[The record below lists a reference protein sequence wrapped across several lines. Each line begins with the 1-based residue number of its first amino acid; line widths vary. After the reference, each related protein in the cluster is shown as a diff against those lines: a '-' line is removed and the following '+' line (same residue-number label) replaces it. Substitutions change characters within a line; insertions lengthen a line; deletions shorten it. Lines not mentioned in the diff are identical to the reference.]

1 MNQYKIIVNQNEL
14 DTYEDDIISLN
25 YQIDD
30 ILDVTKR
37 STNYSKTITLPGT
50 PFNNKFFKQIFDVNI
65 DNITFNPLIKL
76 PAIITIGD
84 NTVMNGSLQL
94 LNIVI
99 NQRNVEYEVV
109 ITGLLRNI
117 LLDITEL
124 SLRDIDLSEYNHI
137 RTQDNIVNSWTYNIK
152 NWGVDTQYGGP
163 GTGYVYPYIINGN
176 SSSIWNTLLI
186 YDATP
191 AVYVKTIMEK
201 IFETAGYTYTS
212 NFFDSQYYNKL
223 IIPFTDEKIQVDDE
237 ELLLRDVIVGVSG
250 ATSGPIEGYVSM
262 TSSEILRGTPWYYNQ
277 PYSYD
282 IPLLRESGQVGDI
295 IFKDPS
301 GQWGQYGGFT
311 CQNQGFYDIDL
322 NLKMVARYREGN
334 GVYQFKW
341 TGNGFFKYYYRVQV
355 LRNDGTVQTLSTSIV
370 PLEWQPSD
378 EVDGPGFVGP
388 SFIDI
393 TKPLEFSANIQ
404 NVFLSEGEQVVIF
417 FAVRYPEDGMTW
429 NIDGFGGDDV
439 RLSMLLDMGLQ
450 MINMNQI
457 LPDIKMKDFF
467 LNIVKMFNLL
477 ILDNPD
483 KENDLIIEPKD
494 EFFKSKQKIR
504 DWTLKL
510 DNDSDVK
517 ITPMSELDAKL
528 YYYKYTKDND
538 YYNEEYFDDTK
549 REYGELKL
557 YVENDFSDTTNKMEL
572 IFAPTPNA
580 QEGIDSRVAPSFIS
594 KTDGVMKPK
603 KVKPRILFYGGV
615 KDLYTGSE
623 LYIKDNE
630 LQDEI
635 DYTTSVVYPY
645 CGMWDDP
652 FSPQYDLGFDETDKI
667 YWDTDIRPFYNLYEQ
682 FHATTFNAISDVNSR
697 LMEGKFY
704 LTPQDIASF
713 DFRDIILIDNSYWRV
728 VKIKNYNPV
737 NSDKLT
743 DVVLF
748 KINDLNV
755 FAPDQYQVPVSNGS
769 CPTDMIRK
777 RTLNG
782 WVNISSSGQI
792 VTEDCCNQVNGTWVQ
807 GVCYAYGVV
816 GNPID
821 FNNGDTIKPNKLT
834 RSNISPISQKNG
846 STTSNKNNNTSLSTD
861 VVLQGL
867 LNYVDGG
874 VKNSTIV
881 GDKNYISPN
890 VNNSMIVGD
899 NNSMVPSSENITIFG
914 NNNIVQNEELTGT
927 TTNVFIVG
935 NNITATT
942 SNTLY
947 TDNIQMSS
955 GSTING
961 VPVSGIT
968 NPTLS
973 DVLTNGDTMLTT
985 QKIASYAGLASIE
998 LDKVGTEGVYVLSL
1012 DGLGGFSKLTLNKS
1026 TDATLDITDGVNT
1039 SNIVLSP
1046 DTIISTATDVASTIT
1061 DTISIDPQGLSGGTG
1076 ITSLNTTTNDAS
1088 YVYVYPYQFGAIVND
1103 PTLLNQ
1109 TSFAMNSY
1117 NIGMSV
1123 SDDSLSQ
1130 VDNINI
1136 DAANGTGISSTN
1148 NTTGNISS
1156 IGLNPDTI
1164 ISAANDV
1171 ASDITDTIS
1180 IDPQLLGNGTGIKSE
1195 NTTTGEKSYSTY
1207 NPSYYETVLDS
1218 ISINDRRDFITLDTQ
1233 GYGNE
1238 TGIKSENILTT
1249 NLTGILFNPDNS
1261 SMYASDNVNTIYD
1274 TISLDPQLLG
1284 NGTGIKSENTTT
1296 GEFSQIQITP
1306 SYIQN
1311 VVSDSLNYQGNVEIE
1326 YNSGIN
1332 SLNTT
1337 LQTTS
1342 LTGSSF
1348 GEIKLIT
1355 DLTLDETTILIQNES
1370 GNYITFNKN
1379 YSLDNISIVGDL
1391 ITIGSPSV
1399 YKAIQTRT
1407 TQTLNATPV
1416 NAFVF
1421 TNIGDGSKSFKVR
1434 VIGTKVG
1441 LDKSYYGELTGFYN
1455 VQLAIPTQVSTV
1467 DLVEKSTFTTATST
1481 LDISGS
1487 DIRVRLT
1494 GEAATTINWEVII
1507 ETNAI
1512 Q

>member
-355 LRNDGTVQTLSTSIV
+355 LRNDGTVQTLSTSTV

-378 EVDGPGFVGP
+378 DVDGPGFVGP

-393 TKPLEFSANIQ
+393 TNPLEFSANIQ

-429 NIDGFGGDDV
+429 NINGFGGNDV
-439 RLSMLLDMGLQ
+439 RLSMLLAESLGGEPSSLKITPSSNQDMGLQ

-927 TTNVFIVG
+927 TTNVFIIG

-947 TDNIQMSS
+947 TDNIVLSS

-961 VPVSGIT
+961 VPISGVT

-973 DVLTNGDTMLTT
+973 QVLTNGNTMLTT

-998 LDKVGTEGVYVLSL
+998 LDKVGTEGVYALSL
-1012 DGLGGFSKLTLNKS
+1012 DGLGGYSKLTLNKS
-1026 TDATLDITDGVNT
+1026 TDVVLEITDGVNIT
-1039 SNIVLSP
+1039 QSTYTP
-1046 DTIISTATDVASTIT
+1046 DTIISTVTDVASTIT
-1061 DTISIDPQGLSGGTG
+1061 DTISIDPQGL
-1076 ITSLNTTTNDAS
+1076 
-1088 YVYVYPYQFGAIVND
+1088 
-1103 PTLLNQ
+1103 
-1109 TSFAMNSY
+1109 
-1117 NIGMSV
+1117 
-1123 SDDSLSQ
+1123 
-1130 VDNINI
+1130 
-1136 DAANGTGISSTN
+1136 
-1148 NTTGNISS
+1148 
-1156 IGLNPDTI
+1156 
-1164 ISAANDV
+1164 
-1171 ASDITDTIS
+1171 
-1180 IDPQLLGNGTGIKSE
+1180 GNGTGIKSE
-1195 NTTTGEKSYSTY
+1195 NTTTGIYSQTTHTPTDIILASVDGAGETSQITIANGAGQGVEIQTGDANNYSTINITSLY
-1207 NPSYYETVLDS
+1207 TTLALNDIPNNQVDALVLDTGNTGITSEDTLSGNISSS
-1218 ISINDRRDFITLDTQ
+1218 IYTPNGITSQANDVASTITDTITLDPQ
-1233 GYGNE
+1233 G
-1238 TGIKSENILTT
+1238 
-1249 NLTGILFNPDNS
+1249 
-1261 SMYASDNVNTIYD
+1261 
-1274 TISLDPQLLG
+1274 LG
-1284 NGTGIKSENTTT
+1284 NGTGIGSSNATT

-1306 SYIQN
+1306 IGLTLQTNDTTNVSSIVTTMTDLTIGVNAITTPSYNQIIFTQDNIEFKTRISKYIDANLIQTTTNAVISLFSYVPTTSTKAIYVKAYVTGVDNTLTN
-1311 VVSDSLNYQGNVEIE
+1311 VYGAELFAVFKNNVGTITQISTTDKSEKSIFSTATSDIDTDGTNIRIRVTGETGKIIDWEVRIE
-1326 YNSGIN
+1326 YN
-1332 SLNTT
+1332 
-1337 LQTTS
+1337 
-1342 LTGSSF
+1342 
-1348 GEIKLIT
+1348 
-1355 DLTLDETTILIQNES
+1355 D
-1370 GNYITFNKN
+1370 
-1379 YSLDNISIVGDL
+1379 
-1391 ITIGSPSV
+1391 
-1399 YKAIQTRT
+1399 
-1407 TQTLNATPV
+1407 
-1416 NAFVF
+1416 
-1421 TNIGDGSKSFKVR
+1421 
-1434 VIGTKVG
+1434 
-1441 LDKSYYGELTGFYN
+1441 
-1455 VQLAIPTQVSTV
+1455 
-1467 DLVEKSTFTTATST
+1467 
-1481 LDISGS
+1481 
-1487 DIRVRLT
+1487 
-1494 GEAATTINWEVII
+1494 
-1507 ETNAI
+1507 
-1512 Q
+1512 

>member
-322 NLKMVARYREGN
+322 NLKMVARYSEPN
-334 GVYQFKW
+334 VHQFKW

-355 LRNDGTVQTLSTSIV
+355 LRNDGTVQTLSTSTV

-393 TKPLEFSANIQ
+393 INPLEFSANIQ

-429 NIDGFGGDDV
+429 SIDGWSGNDV
-439 RLSMLLDMGLQ
+439 RLSMLLAESLGGEPSSLKITPSSNQDMGLQ

-704 LTPQDIASF
+704 LTPQDISSF

-947 TDNIQMSS
+947 TDNIVLSS

-961 VPVSGIT
+961 VPISGVT

-973 DVLTNGDTMLTT
+973 QVLTNGNTT
-985 QKIASYAGLASIE
+985 GANWIDVDSGYGLQ
-998 LDKVGTEGVYVLSL
+998 GT
-1012 DGLGGFSKLTLNKS
+1012 
-1026 TDATLDITDGVNT
+1026 DI
-1039 SNIVLSP
+1039 P
-1046 DTIISTATDVASTIT
+1046 STIT
-1061 DTISIDPQGLSGGTG
+1061 DTISI
-1076 ITSLNTTTNDAS
+1076 
-1088 YVYVYPYQFGAIVND
+1088 
-1103 PTLLNQ
+1103 
-1109 TSFAMNSY
+1109 
-1117 NIGMSV
+1117 
-1123 SDDSLSQ
+1123 
-1130 VDNINI
+1130 
-1136 DAANGTGISSTN
+1136 
-1148 NTTGNISS
+1148 
-1156 IGLNPDTI
+1156 
-1164 ISAANDV
+1164 
-1171 ASDITDTIS
+1171 
-1180 IDPQLLGNGTGIKSE
+1180 
-1195 NTTTGEKSYSTY
+1195 
-1207 NPSYYETVLDS
+1207 
-1218 ISINDRRDFITLDTQ
+1218 
-1233 GYGNE
+1233 
-1238 TGIKSENILTT
+1238 
-1249 NLTGILFNPDNS
+1249 
-1261 SMYASDNVNTIYD
+1261 
-1274 TISLDPQLLG
+1274 DPQLLG

-1311 VVSDSLNYQGNVEIE
+1311 VVTDSLNYQGNVEME

-1370 GNYITFNKN
+1370 GNQIFFNKGN
-1379 YSLDNISIVGDL
+1379 GLNTISINGEL
-1391 ITIGSPSV
+1391 ITIGNYPSV

-1416 NAFVF
+1416 NGFVF

-1455 VQLAIPTQVSTV
+1455 VQSAIPTQVSTV